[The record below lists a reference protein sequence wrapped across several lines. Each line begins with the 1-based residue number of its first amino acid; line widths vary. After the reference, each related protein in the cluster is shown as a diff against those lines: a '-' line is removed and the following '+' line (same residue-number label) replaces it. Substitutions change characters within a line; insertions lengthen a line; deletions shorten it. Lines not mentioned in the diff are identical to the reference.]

1 MFLQFLQYFNW
12 SLQKKLLKNNW
23 QCNFHNVIRSLAD
36 RSWNLDSGWC
46 NPACHMYQIF
56 NPWTI
61 YSKFHYPTF
70 TGSIF
75 FNFIPISAKA
85 SKYISRNHFQHWLF
99 WAHHVGQI
107 LASFHLLQPFWEN
120 NCHEKGVFCGILWIF
135 RDFLVLQV
143 IFKFGQKKPE
153 NIILIEN
160 KTDWSSK
167 ANFPSLLAPFQMA
180 VLPKDIAIVQD
191 PKRKVIL
198 WCSDQITYLRV
209 FSRK

>member
-61 YSKFHYPTF
+61 YSKFHCPTF

-120 NCHEKGVFCGILWIF
+120 NCHEKGVFCGKYNFDRKQNWLK
-135 RDFLVLQV
+135 LKS
-143 IFKFGQKKPE
+143 KFS
-153 NIILIEN
+153 IIISPFPDGGITKRYSN
-160 KTDWSSK
+160 RPRPK
-167 ANFPSLLAPFQMA
+167 A
-180 VLPKDIAIVQD
+180 
-191 PKRKVIL
+191 
-198 WCSDQITYLRV
+198 
-209 FSRK
+209 